1 MLKSWPGRVEV
12 GTGWMLAG
20 TVLVG
25 DAFCPEGTGEGVL
38 STVTFSV
45 PQADR
50 AMVRVKKNGMS
61 FLSIY
66 GFLNL
71 E

>member
-1 MLKSWPGRVEV
+1 
-12 GTGWMLAG
+12 MLAG